1 MAKKVKATVSAGSQA
16 EKYVVP
22 LIILNILQE
31 NAKRNDAIRAKFNPI
46 TGEGSV
52 GERVKIEISDFPFPV
67 QYIPRRMKAVPLVRQ
82 LVEAGSIEA
91 FYEELTEG
99 KGEYTDEEKEKIIQQ
114 FIRIR
119 IKHDF
124 PFWAA
129 LYVMIKRK
137 GGGADVHFRL
147 NRPQRILIERFE
159 RKRLKGKPIRLVL
172 LKARQWG
179 GSTCTQMYMAWL
191 QLVHKVGLNSLIVAH
206 VKDTSEEIKDM
217 FNKMLEEYPVALL
230 YNLGDDYDDNE
241 AKLVGVGRGGN
252 ISRVPQRNCKIKI
265 GTAER
270 PNSARGGDYNLVHCS
285 EVGLWKKTEGK
296 SPEEIARSAFGGM
309 LLLPYTMIV
318 LESTAN
324 GTGNYY
330 HREYIAAKEGKSQF
344 EALFISWFMI
354 EQYAMPI
361 TADYLAENNIT
372 TVPDG
377 SPSGKL
383 SPIAAFAQWLYNNRN
398 NNTVN
403 STREEPGTY
412 LWWLWN
418 QGATLEAIAWYIQER
433 KKYTDHGDMASE
445 YPSDDIEAFT
455 FSGTHVFKNED
466 IEQFR
471 AACKPP
477 KFIGEIYGREDTG
490 KKALEK
496 LRFKAEK
503 DGLLWIWQDVEYDE
517 DEMVLYRYLVTVDV
531 CKGHTKRADYSVITV
546 FDRLYMMD
554 MDKPTV
560 VAQWYGH
567 IDMDL
572 LAWKAAQ
579 IAEYYDHAKLVIESN
594 TLETNNTKGDAE
606 YILNLIREVYDN
618 LYARKQSAEDIREKV
633 PLKYGFHTNV
643 ATKPVI
649 INNLKTVVREHLY
662 VERDER
668 CLDEYATYVETEK
681 GGFEAMEGYH
691 DDLLMTRAIGLY
703 ICFHEMPLPII
714 KPRPKATVSRRHKK
728 AVSAATI

>member
-1 MAKKVKATVSAGSQA
+1 MAKKVTTTPSSSLAG
-16 EKYVVP
+16 KYIVP
-22 LIILNILQE
+22 LIILNLLQE

-46 TGEGSV
+46 TGEGST

-82 LVEAGSIEA
+82 LVEAGSIKA
-91 FYEELTEG
+91 FYEEITEG
-99 KGEYTDEEKEKIIQQ
+99 KVEYSDEEKEKIIQQ

-129 LYVMIKRK
+129 LYVLIKRK

-147 NRPQRILIERFE
+147 NRPQRKLIERLE
-159 RKRLKGKPIRLVL
+159 NKRLKGKPIRLVL

-179 GSTCTQMYMAWL
+179 GSTCIQMYMAWL

-206 VKDTSEEIKDM
+206 VKDTSNEIKDM
-217 FNKMLEEYPVALL
+217 FKKMLEEYPVSLL
-230 YNLGDDYDDNE
+230 YNLGDDYDDGE
-241 AKLVGVGRGGN
+241 TKLMGVGGSQN

-265 GTAER
+265 GTAEK
-270 PNSARGGDYNLVHCS
+270 PDSARGGDYNLVHCS
-285 EVGLWKKTEGK
+285 EVGLWKKTDGK
-296 SPEEIARSAFGGM
+296 SPEDIVRSACSGI
-309 LLLPYTMIV
+309 LLKPYTMIV
-318 LESTAN
+318 YESTAN
-324 GTGNYY
+324 GTGNFF

-344 EALFISWFMI
+344 ECLFISWYEI
-354 EQYAMPI
+354 EEYAI
-361 TADYLAENNIT
+361 SVTADFLAENNIELPKGAT
-372 TVPDG
+372 
-377 SPSGKL
+377 
-383 SPIAAFAQWLYNNRN
+383 PIAAFAQWLYDNRHSE
-398 NNTVN
+398 TVT
-403 STREEPGTY
+403 STREEPGSY

-445 YPSDDIEAFT
+445 YPSNDIEAFT

-471 AACKPP
+471 PACKPP
-477 KFIGEIYGREDTG
+477 KMIGEIYGREDTG

-503 DGLLWIWQDVEYDE
+503 DGLLWVWQDVEYDD
-517 DEMVLYRYLVTVDV
+517 DEIVLYRYLVTVDV

-560 VAQWYGH
+560 VARWYGH

-579 IAEYYDHAKLVIESN
+579 IAEYYDHALLVIESN

-618 LYARKQSAEDIREKV
+618 LYARKQSAEDIRDKV

-668 CLDEYATYVETEK
+668 CLNEYATYIETEK

-703 ICFHEMPLPII
+703 ICFHEMPLPVIR
-714 KPRPKATVSRRHKK
+714 PRPKATTSRRHKK
-728 AVSAATI
+728 TVSAATI